1 MPIIGTPIPV
11 PIVAPVG
18 LGMGYVVSPPIT
30 TTYDSPILSKMRAV
44 AIKQAQLAVFQV
56 QLFDPNTVLP
66 VDLTQ
71 FGLSNGT
78 IVTPSGTRP
87 PIQFRFMEAMGA
99 LLVDAT
105 VQNIVDAQQGIIA
118 CQVPDAVT
126 ANTGVYLCES
136 GIFNGAGQMVLSNT
150 FYTLIDRGLFTTSS
164 TANPQ
169 NAQIGPPTLGEI
181 RLNLK
186 DYPESNRLIDSFEF
200 DVADVCE
207 AMVLSIQYWNMTPPP
222 LIISYNTTN
231 FPWRYQ
237 WLDGITAHL
246 YEAAAAYYRRNNL
259 KHQAGGLAIAD
270 LDKER
275 EYLQAWQIRYERW
288 TKWVQM
294 KKVELNVAEGFGTL
308 SSDYSYG
315 PSAWSVHGGY

>member
-1 MPIIGTPIPV
+1 MPVIGTPIPIPTIT
-11 PIVAPVG
+11 PIGVG
-18 LGMGYVVSPPIT
+18 AGYVVSPPIT
-30 TTYDSPILSKMRAV
+30 RTYDAPVISKMRAV
-44 AIKQAQLAVFQV
+44 AIRQAQLAVFQV
-56 QLFDPNTVLP
+56 QLFDPNTFLP

-71 FGLSNGT
+71 YGLTNGSLT
-78 IVTPSGTRP
+78 NIPS
-87 PIQFRFMEAMGA
+87 PIQFRFMEALGA
-99 LLVDAT
+99 LVADAL
-105 VQNIVDAQQGIIA
+105 VQNIVDASNGIIA

-126 ANTGVYLCES
+126 ANAGVYLCE
-136 GIFNGAGQMVLSNT
+136 GAIFNSTNQMIFSNT
-150 FYTLIDRGLFTTSS
+150 FYVLIDRGLFTTSG
-164 TANPQ
+164 TANPSQ
-169 NAQIGPPTLGEI
+169 TGKIGPPTLDEI

-186 DYPESNRLIDSFEF
+186 DFPESNRLIDTFEF
-200 DVADVCE
+200 DVADICE
-207 AMVLSIQYWNMTPPP
+207 AVVLSIQYWNVTPPP
-222 LIISYNTTN
+222 ITISFNTIN

-308 SSDYSYG
+308 SSDYIYG
-315 PSAWSVHGGY
+315 PSAWSVHGGPQ